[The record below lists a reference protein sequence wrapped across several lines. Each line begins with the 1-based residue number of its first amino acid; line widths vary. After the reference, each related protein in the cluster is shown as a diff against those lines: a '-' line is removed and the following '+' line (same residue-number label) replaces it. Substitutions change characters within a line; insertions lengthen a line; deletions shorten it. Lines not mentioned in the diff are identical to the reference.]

1 MGGEGLHKP
10 LFSQR
15 CLCRHSLF
23 FFLAHHT
30 RQCFRKEQKEKYN
43 DICVQA
49 VNGFALICFLSLMHL

>member
-1 MGGEGLHKP
+1 MGGRDFIN
-10 LFSQR
+10 LFFPKDVY
-15 CLCRHSLF
+15 RHSLF

>member
-1 MGGEGLHKP
+1 MGGRDFIN
-10 LFSQR
+10 LFFPKDVY
-15 CLCRHSLF
+15 RHSLF
-23 FFLAHHT
+23 FFPAHHT